1 MKKVFCLIL
10 FSWVMLHPTDSFS
23 EVTKRIVKFQFVDNQ
38 LIHSEKPPLRI
49 KVKQQ
54 DQIEWQITSNQ
65 AGELHLHA
73 YGIEVRVPKNQLV
86 IYKFEAK
93 ATGKFQIEWHPQNNP
108 TTTNTKS
115 NHSPTAYFEVYPQ

>member
-1 MKKVFCLIL
+1 
-10 FSWVMLHPTDSFS
+10 MLHPTDSFS